1 MADQQH
7 CGTALCFGAH
17 GPNDV
22 GFGLRVETSGWLVEH
37 DERCVAN
44 ERSRQ
49 PHTPS
54 LAGGELVAMLA
65 DRSIERDRQ
74 PGAVE
79 RVA

>member
-7 CGTALCFGAH
+7 RGTALGFGAN
-17 GPNDV
+17 GSNDV
-22 GFGLRVETSGWLVEH
+22 GFGRRVETGGWFVEH

-44 ERSRQ
+44 EGSRQ

-54 LAGGELVAMLA
+54 LAGGELVAVLA